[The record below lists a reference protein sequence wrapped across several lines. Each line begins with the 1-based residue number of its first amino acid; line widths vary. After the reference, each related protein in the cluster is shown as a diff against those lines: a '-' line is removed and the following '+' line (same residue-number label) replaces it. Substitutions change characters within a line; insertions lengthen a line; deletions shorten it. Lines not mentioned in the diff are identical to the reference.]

1 MIGGVE
7 MVQLLPSFLLPLC
20 YSSPTEASDLIGI
33 NSGISFS
40 AVNIGGRS
48 ATGIEEPSSGRT
60 RTRNSNEA
68 MNTIYGHAYI
78 EYESG
83 IFQTPCT
90 ESSNH

>member
-40 AVNIGGRS
+40 AVNIGGTICHRDRG
-48 ATGIEEPSSGRT
+48 AIIRT
-60 RTRNSNEA
+60 DKDKK
-68 MNTIYGHAYI
+68 
-78 EYESG
+78 
-83 IFQTPCT
+83 
-90 ESSNH
+90 